1 MAGVLAVAP
10 TCMGLC
16 RAVPLM
22 QVRKANMPQ
31 TVFAEMMNRE
41 GNPTLLDITSL
52 DQGFYLAAGIVPN
65 CRYFADN
72 NLQTKEKKEAIA
84 SYLAEGKTQFVV
96 TRYADPGE
104 RYALIAEADGVFDLN
119 DMRHY
124 KLYER
129 IEENDGFYPEKEYDM
144 DTRIS
149 EKELRAFMERA
160 YEKEGFEQEEA
171 RRIADV
177 LMQAD
182 LFGIESHGAQRMMYY
197 HQNIKSGSVDVRAR
211 AEVVRETPVS
221 ALLDG
226 HFAMGHLTAAKA
238 MNIAIEK
245 AQKTGIG
252 MVVVRNSSHYGI
264 AGYYPLMA
272 EREGL
277 AAFSMTNTGPIM
289 VPTFGREMM
298 LGTNPMAFCM
308 PADPYPFWFDASTT
322 VVTLGKVEVYN
333 KRGKPMPEGWTID
346 GEGRPCSDAHRM
358 NQSILAGELG
368 GILPLGGEGETTSGH
383 KGYGLAI
390 MVEALTGVLAQG
402 MLSPEMCGAHGD
414 HTSHFFMAFD
424 PAMFGDPADI
434 RARMSGYLQAL
445 RDSEKAPGY
454 ARIYTPG
461 EKAHEAQKDRLQN
474 GIPVEANTLAELRR
488 IAAELGIEGV

>member
-1 MAGVLAVAP
+1 MS
-10 TCMGLC
+10 
-16 RAVPLM
+16 
-22 QVRKANMPQ
+22 
-31 TVFAEMMNRE
+31 
-41 GNPTLLDITSL
+41 D
-52 DQGFYLAAGIVPN
+52 
-65 CRYFADN
+65 
-72 NLQTKEKKEAIA
+72 TK
-84 SYLAEGKTQFVV
+84 
-96 TRYADPGE
+96 
-104 RYALIAEADGVFDLN
+104 
-119 DMRHY
+119 
-124 KLYER
+124 
-129 IEENDGFYPEKEYDM
+129 
-144 DTRIS
+144 IS
-149 EKELRAFMERA
+149 EKALRAFMERA
-160 YEKEGFEQEEA
+160 YEKEGFEAEEA
-171 RRIADV
+171 RQIADV

-211 AEVVRETPVS
+211 AEVLRETPVS
-221 ALLDG
+221 ALMDG

-238 MNIAIEK
+238 MRMAIEK
-245 AQKTGIG
+245 AKTAGIG

-346 GEGRPCSDAHRM
+346 GAGQPCSDAHRM
-358 NQSILAGELG
+358 NESILSGGLG
-368 GILPLGGEGETTSGH
+368 GILPLGGEGERTSGH

-424 PAMFGDPADI
+424 PAMFGDPAAI

-445 RDSEKAPGY
+445 RESEKAPGY
-454 ARIYTPG
+454 SRIYTPG
-461 EKAHEAQKDRLQN
+461 EKAHEAQRDRLQN
-474 GIPVEANTLAELRR
+474 GVPVEENTLAELRQ
-488 IAAELGIEGV
+488 IARELGIEGV

>member
-1 MAGVLAVAP
+1 MGV
-10 TCMGLC
+10 C
-16 RAVPLM
+16 
-22 QVRKANMPQ
+22 
-31 TVFAEMMNRE
+31 
-41 GNPTLLDITSL
+41 
-52 DQGFYLAAGIVPN
+52 
-65 CRYFADN
+65 
-72 NLQTKEKKEAIA
+72 
-84 SYLAEGKTQFVV
+84 
-96 TRYADPGE
+96 
-104 RYALIAEADGVFDLN
+104 
-119 DMRHY
+119 
-124 KLYER
+124 
-129 IEENDGFYPEKEYDM
+129 PEKEYDM

-211 AEVVRETPVS
+211 SEIVRETPVS

-346 GEGRPCSDAHRM
+346 GEGRPCSDAHWM